1 MKTHSVLCLGGLDLL
16 GLSGLLVDARAC
28 RENGAACGLAVTA
41 VVREDSRRVAAILAR
56 TPRELAADLAYLHR
70 RLAPRALKIGMLANE
85 KMVAACCRFLDRHPV
100 RHVVLDP
107 VLAASS
113 GGALLTRAGWAALRR
128 DLLPRVTVL
137 TPNLPEA
144 EALAGRR
151 LASPA
156 ELEGAARSLRAL
168 GPQHVL
174 IKGGHARRSAP
185 DYLFSDRRI
194 VILSGAE
201 IRRGGRRATRRGTGC
216 AFAAALAARLAAGD
230 DVIPAARRAKDYVAG
245 LLRSDA

>member
-1 MKTHSVLCLGGLDLL
+1 MKTNSVLCLGGLDLL

-28 RENGAACGLAVTA
+28 RENGAAVGLAVTA
-41 VVREDSRRVAAILAR
+41 VVREDSRRVAAILPR
-56 TPRELAADLAYLHR
+56 TPRDVAADLEYLHR
-70 RLAPRALKIGMLANE
+70 RLKPRALKIGMLAND

-107 VLAASS
+107 VLAASA
-113 GGALLTRAGWAALRR
+113 GGALLTRAGLAALKR

-144 EALAGRR
+144 ESLTGRPIVSSADLGEAGRR
-151 LASPA
+151 L
-156 ELEGAARSLRAL
+156 LAL

-174 IKGGHARRSAP
+174 IKGGHARRGAQ
-185 DYLFSDRRI
+185 DYLFSGRRI

-201 IRRGGRRATRRGTGC
+201 IRQGRRRAGRRGTGC
-216 AFAAALAARLAAGD
+216 AFAAALAARLATGD
-230 DVIPAARRAKDYVAG
+230 DVIEAARRAKDYVAE
-245 LLRSDA
+245 LLRGDA